1 MSLLAA
7 VREASWPACDRKTRI
22 RRRGLQFGPGLDRF
36 FKLNEFGS
44 CGVTVRGATS
54 RGRYLAAVIESLLW
68 WQRLPR
74 DVITMWTY
82 QYDLQPQGMEGLLD
96 NSTWVFP
103 AKALVMQQAAL
114 RRVIRNK
121 SLSDRFNK

>member
-1 MSLLAA
+1 
-7 VREASWPACDRKTRI
+7 
-22 RRRGLQFGPGLDRF
+22 
-36 FKLNEFGS
+36 
-44 CGVTVRGATS
+44 
-54 RGRYLAAVIESLLW
+54 
-68 WQRLPR
+68 
-74 DVITMWTY
+74 MWTY